1 MLQGIGTSTVDIMRM
16 MEGIVSQKSGKG
28 RMTDKDLAERVLQY
42 VPDAY
47 SKTTL
52 RVLCASTRYL
62 SYIGLLQWFFDVDME
77 LVRLTDSCKFLL

>member
-1 MLQGIGTSTVDIMRM
+1 MRM
-16 MEGIVSQKSGKG
+16 MDGIVSQISGKE
-28 RMTDKDLAERVLQY
+28 RMADKELAERVLRY

-77 LVRLTDSCKFLL
+77 LVALTDSCKFLL